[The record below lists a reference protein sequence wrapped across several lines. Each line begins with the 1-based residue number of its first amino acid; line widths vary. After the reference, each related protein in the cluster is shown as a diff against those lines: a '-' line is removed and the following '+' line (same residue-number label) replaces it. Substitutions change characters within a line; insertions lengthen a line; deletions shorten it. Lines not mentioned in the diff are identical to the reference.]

1 MRHLLRLVALARRGR
16 GWHHAVILLRLLIGF
31 AFLPAGIK
39 KVLGQPFT
47 DPSNHGR
54 FHDFL
59 HAFHAT
65 GGFYRFVGVVQL
77 LAALLLMT
85 QRRAGLGAALAAP
98 VLTAIVAFCWST
110 GVVPTAIVATLM
122 WLGTLALLAWDLPR
136 WWSLGEDRAT
146 DDGPASAALG
156 AWAWCGLAVL
166 ALYLAVSVA
175 SGGAYRPRGVDTA
188 DWRWWSIALLPALP
202 IVTAVRVRRRAGADR
217 ARGPR

>member
-1 MRHLLRLVALARRGR
+1 MLSLLHALVTGARRRR
-16 GWHHAVILLRLLIGF
+16 GWHHVVILVRLLIGF

-47 DPSNHGR
+47 DPSNSGP

-98 VLTAIVAFCWST
+98 VLTAIVVFCWST
-110 GVVPTAIVATLM
+110 MVVPTAIVATLM
-122 WLGTLALLAWDLPR
+122 WLGTLAVLAWELPR
-136 WWSLGEDRAT
+136 WWTPPGDPAAPRAT
-146 DDGPASAALG
+146 DDGLASPDLG
-156 AWAWCGLAVL
+156 AWAGCGLAVL
-166 ALYLAVSVA
+166 ALYLAVSLA
-175 SGGAYRPRGVDTA
+175 SGGVYRPRGMDTT
-188 DWRWWSIALLPALP
+188 DWRWWAIALLPLLP
-202 IVTAVRVRRRAGADR
+202 VVTALACRRR
-217 ARGPR
+217 RGMP